1 VNDHRVF
8 GIRCQKS
15 QDMHCI
21 MGDTGLAASLLG
33 VDTAALRQDRSL
45 LGQLLESFV
54 FQELR
59 RQASWSENMIRFHH
73 LRDKDGYEVDIV
85 LEREGREIAGVE
97 VKASATV
104 KNSDFRALRR
114 LQAALGKRFLAG
126 IVLYD
131 GESAV
136 RFANNLFAVPLTSL
150 LGGE

>member
-1 VNDHRVF
+1 
-8 GIRCQKS
+8 
-15 QDMHCI
+15 

-33 VDTAALRQDRSL
+33 VDAAALSEDRNL
-45 LGQLLESFV
+45 LGQLLETFV

-59 RQASWSENMIRFHH
+59 RQASWSEDTIRFHH

-114 LQAALGKRFLAG
+114 LQAALGERFVAG

-150 LGGE
+150 WSRK